1 MFDLNYRKL
10 NGRLRKREEEVLEYY
25 CSCNGLC
32 ITISNFSCQFIIL
45 PTKRKT
51 NIFQMLDTDI
61 TSVSLLSDDN
71 KISLLQ
77 NIQFGIRKGKVYTI
91 LGKNG
96 SGKSTLINS
105 ITSLLPPERY
115 EVKGRALFNGIDLL
129 NTSGENLREIRQRKI
144 RYVFQD
150 TANSLDPLKKIKYY
164 FNLSNI
170 SPLKIEELLLFF
182 LLPSYKKLCV
192 LHSYEL
198 SGGMAQR
205 LLIVFALLANPDLL
219 ILDEPTSGVDYAA
232 MNLILLKVQNFVRD
246 NDKSVLIV
254 TQDINFAIKS
264 SDYIAYLAGGQLT
277 PFITPDMFLSSND
290 KNVKAFID
298 SYKKIGDGSA

>member
-1 MFDLNYRKL
+1 
-10 NGRLRKREEEVLEYY
+10 
-25 CSCNGLC
+25 
-32 ITISNFSCQFIIL
+32 
-45 PTKRKT
+45 
-51 NIFQMLDTDI
+51 MLDTDI